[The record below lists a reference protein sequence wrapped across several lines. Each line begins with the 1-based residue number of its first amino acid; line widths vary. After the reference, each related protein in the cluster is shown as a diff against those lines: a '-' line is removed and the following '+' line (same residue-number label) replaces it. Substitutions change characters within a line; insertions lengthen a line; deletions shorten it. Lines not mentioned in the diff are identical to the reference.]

1 MGLDPEQRQQRQVT
15 NEAAEEAAAHSNWT
29 YPWPPDGDGAAHP
42 AADGDAGSPIAGGD
56 RSTVDPSIRTS
67 GAGQPDQ
74 PAGQPSLWT
83 RAVVAAAIAGCAV
96 LLWKRR
102 LRVRRRRDLT
112 QYGGS

>member
-29 YPWPPDGDGAAHP
+29 YPWPPAGDGAAHP
-42 AADGDAGSPIAGGD
+42 AGEGDVGSSNAGGD
-56 RSTVDPSIRTS
+56 RATVDSSIRTS
-67 GAGQPDQ
+67 RAGQPDQ
-74 PAGQPSLWT
+74 PAGQPSQWT
-83 RAVVAAAIAGCAV
+83 RVVVAATIAGCAV

-102 LRVRRRRDLT
+102 LTVRRRRDLT